1 MVKAQANTFSV
12 PLTLCIRYLWSLL
25 TLTLSLDY
33 FNAPGRAFIL
43 YLAQEGISS
52 VRSTWGAVPLNKDGE
67 TFISSKAKKTDLDVD
82 SAYPVWIID
91 IEFLVSSLKIVQS
104 SLI

>member
-33 FNAPGRAFIL
+33 FMGIIL

-52 VRSTWGAVPLNKDGE
+52 VRSTWGALPLNKGGE

-82 SAYPVWIID
+82 SVVWIID
-91 IEFLVSSLKIVQS
+91 I
-104 SLI
+104 